1 MEVKILSQELMNT
14 LATYGPIVFLGI
26 IFYFMLYRPQKKEQ
40 KRRDTLLSGLKK
52 GDRIV
57 TIGGLYG
64 TIVGF
69 SDKTVSLKIAD
80 KVEITVL
87 RTAVSGYQNDN
98 K

>member
-1 MEVKILSQELMNT
+1 LSQELMNT
-14 LATYGPIVFLGI
+14 LATYGPILLMGI

-40 KRRDTLLSGLKK
+40 QRRNELLNGLKK

-64 TIVGF
+64 TIIGF
-69 SDKTVSLKIAD
+69 SDKTVTIKVAE
-80 KVEITVL
+80 KVEVTIA
-87 RTAVSGYQNDN
+87 RTAVSGYQHDS

>member
-1 MEVKILSQELMNT
+1 MSQELMNT
-14 LATYGPIVFLGI
+14 LATYGPILLMGI

-40 KRRDTLLSGLKK
+40 QRRNDLLNGLKK

-64 TIVGF
+64 TIIGF
-69 SDKTVSLKIAD
+69 TDKTVTLKLAE
-80 KVEITVL
+80 KVEVTVA
-87 RTAVSGYQNDN
+87 RTAVSGYQSDN